1 MRSLVA
7 ASKYD
12 SKMYTRM
19 TLENILVV
27 SQWVGLYGENSENP
41 DDEYFEYIS
50 GKFGTS
56 IILSL
61 FFPPL
66 NFSFRDSHRRL
77 PKTLEIYFPGRLTAY
92 GHDPLL

>member
-7 ASKYD
+7 ASKHD

-19 TLENILVV
+19 TLENILVI

-50 GKFGTS
+50 GN
-56 IILSL
+56 L
-61 FFPPL
+61 
-66 NFSFRDSHRRL
+66 
-77 PKTLEIYFPGRLTAY
+77 
-92 GHDPLL
+92 